1 MACVIAESARVLK
14 PGALQFMV
22 NDSVRYAGTSI
33 SVDMILSD
41 MAEQLGFYVEN
52 TLILANGKGKSSQQK
67 VANKW
72 KNKGAKSLGSAF
84 MFGEK

>member
-1 MACVIAESARVLK
+1 
-14 PGALQFMV
+14 
-22 NDSVRYAGTSI
+22 
-33 SVDMILSD
+33 MILSD